1 MVEFQRAVDA
11 NQPIPAVYANAGT
24 SSLNPQTKF
33 FLSIDRV
40 GWNPLDSVI
49 SYILYSR
56 SAEHILSYYL
66 LYTLTPVLSYFS
78 YLFDLSPVIS
88 PIIAMRSSTF
98 LALAASLTSATAA
111 IKGFNYGAS
120 FTTGAVKQ
128 QSDYE
133 LAFNAAKSLQGAP
146 GFTSARLF
154 TTIQGGSDNTP
165 ISAIPAALNTDT
177 TLLLGL
183 WCSAGEAVFN
193 NELIALTNA
202 INQYGQPFVDVING
216 ISVGS
221 EDLYRISPTGVTNG
235 ENPGARPDVIARYID
250 RVRSALS
257 STIARDIPIG
267 HVDTWTAWVD
277 PANQAVINTCD
288 FIGMDAYPY
297 FQATMANSI
306 ENANAT
312 FWDAYRATDAAT
324 GERPVWITETGWPVA
339 GEQLGQAVP
348 GIENAERYWKEV
360 QCSATQAGINTWWY
374 ILNNGPSSPSFS
386 VLGGQQE
393 GPFDPSPLYDL
404 SC

>member
-1 MVEFQRAVDA
+1 
-11 NQPIPAVYANAGT
+11 
-24 SSLNPQTKF
+24 
-33 FLSIDRV
+33 
-40 GWNPLDSVI
+40 
-49 SYILYSR
+49 
-56 SAEHILSYYL
+56 
-66 LYTLTPVLSYFS
+66 
-78 YLFDLSPVIS
+78 
-88 PIIAMRSSTF
+88 MRSSP
-98 LALAASLTSATAA
+98 LLVLAASLSTATAA

-133 LAFNAAKSLQGAP
+133 LVFNAAKSLQGAP

-154 TTIQGGSDNTP
+154 TTIQGGSANSP
-165 ISAIPAALNTDT
+165 ISAIPAALNTGT

-202 INQYGQPFVDVING
+202 INQYGQPFVDIIDG

-221 EDLYRISPTGVTNG
+221 EDLYRISPTGIANG
-235 ENPGARPDVIARYID
+235 ENPGAQPDVIARYID

-277 PANQAVINTCD
+277 QANQAVITTCD

-297 FQATMANSI
+297 FQTTMANSI

-324 GERPVWITETGWPVA
+324 GERPVWITETGWPVV
-339 GEQLGQAVP
+339 GQQLGQAAP

-360 QCSATQAGINTWWY
+360 QCSVTQAGINTWWY
-374 ILNNGPSSPSFS
+374 ILNDGPSFPSFS
-386 VLGGQQE
+386 VLGGPE
-393 GPFDPSPLYDL
+393 KGPLDASPLYDL